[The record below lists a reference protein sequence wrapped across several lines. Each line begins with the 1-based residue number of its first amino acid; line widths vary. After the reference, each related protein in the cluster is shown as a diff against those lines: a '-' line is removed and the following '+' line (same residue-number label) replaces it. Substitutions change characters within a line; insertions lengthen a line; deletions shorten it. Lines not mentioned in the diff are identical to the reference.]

1 MKTHKTQGGDV
12 FLNPRIL
19 SKVNLSQNFRR
30 KPPFRHRWLVALL
43 GIGFWVAVMSYVLKS
58 VKP

>member
-12 FLNPRIL
+12 FLDPRI
-19 SKVNLSQNFRR
+19 SFKVNLSRNFRR

-43 GIGFWVAVMSYVLKS
+43 GIVFWVAVMTYVLKS
-58 VKP
+58 ANL